1 MNAALRIQDFD
12 DPTFD
17 PFAAT
22 EEGYGKDIY
31 DPYSKIAQLAKESS
45 VQPHEYR
52 VLFGQLPDMT
62 TADMQHY
69 SAFGYDLVQEIYSKP
84 EIFSNKIFVRMLG
97 PGFGRTVTTMDAP
110 EHTRY
115 RRLFQAAFMPNVIAS
130 WGDSLVQPV
139 VDELV
144 SKFAERGT
152 ADLVTEFT
160 SLYPFYIIYRQLG
173 LPVDDRKVFHKL
185 AVALTITSTNV
196 EKAAEAGAK
205 LGAYYEAL
213 TELRYAKPG
222 NDLVSLLCKIEV
234 EGDRI
239 PKEIL
244 VSFLRQLIN
253 AAGDTTF
260 RATSNL
266 LAALLTH
273 PEQLAAVRRDRSL
286 IPQAIEELMR
296 WECIVMTG
304 FRQTTQDTV
313 LGGVH
318 IPAGAAVE
326 AVNGSANRD
335 PSRYTDPDKF
345 DIFRKPGA
353 RHMGFAYGP
362 HVCIG
367 QHLARLEMT
376 RALNSL
382 LDRLPNL
389 RLDPDK
395 PPPQIVGYTM
405 RHPEHIHVR
414 FDA

>member
-22 EEGYGKDIY
+22 EDGYAPDIY
-31 DPYSKIAQLAKESS
+31 DPYPKLSHFASQGL
-45 VQPHEYR
+45 VHPHEFR
-52 VLFGQLPDMT
+52 VMFGLAPDLT
-62 TADMQHY
+62 TADLPHY
-69 SAFGYDLVQEIYSKP
+69 SVFGYDLVQEIYSKP

-115 RRLFQAAFMPNVIAS
+115 RRLFQAAFMPNVIAK

-139 VDELV
+139 VNELV
-144 SKFAERGT
+144 AKFAERGA
-152 ADLVTEFT
+152 ADLVQDFT
-160 SLYPFYIIYRQLG
+160 KLYPFHVIYRQLG
-173 LPVDDRKVFHKL
+173 LPVEDIKVFHKL
-185 AVALTITSTNV
+185 AVALTVAGTNI
-196 EKAAEAGAK
+196 EKATEAGTK

-213 TELRYAKPG
+213 TEMRYANPG
-222 NDLVSLLCKIEV
+222 DDLVSLLAKIEV

-239 PKEIL
+239 PKDIL

-260 RATSNL
+260 RGTSNL
-266 LAALLTH
+266 LVGLLTH
-273 PEQLAAVRRDRSL
+273 PEQLEAVRRDRSL
-286 IPQAIEELMR
+286 IPQAIEEMLR

-304 FRQTTQDTV
+304 FRQTTQETV

-345 DIFRKPGA
+345 DIFRKAGA

-367 QHLARLEMT
+367 QHLARLEMR

-389 RLDPDK
+389 RPDPDK